1 MTVAWL
7 AFTPDAPAC
16 AFLRGPAGVRSLC
29 GAIRRQ
35 PEIFAQSNAIQR
47 PRCGT
52 CSVELERREHAGIPE
67 GEARALWGNR

>member
-35 PEIFAQSNAIQR
+35 PEIFAQSNAEPR
-47 PRCGT
+47 PRCAG
-52 CSVELERREHAGIPE
+52 CQAELLRRERDVVPE
-67 GEARALWGNR
+67 GEQRVLDGLR